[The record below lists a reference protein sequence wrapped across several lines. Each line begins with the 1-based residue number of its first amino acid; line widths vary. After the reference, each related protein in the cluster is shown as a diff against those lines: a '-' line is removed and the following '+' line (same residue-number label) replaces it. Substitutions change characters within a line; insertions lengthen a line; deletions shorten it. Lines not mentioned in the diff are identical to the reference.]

1 MNIITDRTTHALE
14 SALDL
19 RLERQQLLA
28 SNLANVDTP
37 HYKPVDMEFEGA
49 LRDALGADQDS
60 MGALDRR
67 DQGHLGSSM
76 DYTPA
81 DPNIIERIDVAN
93 TLDGNGVDADQEM
106 ARYADNAIRYNATLE
121 MVRRR
126 HGILTYTL
134 MKATGG

>member
-1 MNIITDRTTHALE
+1 MSIIADRTTNALE

-49 LRDALGADQDS
+49 LRDALGADQDPL
-60 MGALDRR
+60 GALDRSNS
-67 DQGHLGSSM
+67 GHLGSSM

-81 DPNIIERIDVAN
+81 EANIIERIDVAN

>member
-1 MNIITDRTTHALE
+1 MSLITDTTSRALE
-14 SALDL
+14 VALDL

-28 SNLANVDTP
+28 SNIANTDTP

-49 LRDALGADQDS
+49 LRDAMGSDASS
-60 MGALDRR
+60 MGPMSRSDRY
-67 DQGHLGSSM
+67 HLGEGSDFTS
-76 DYTPA
+76 DE
-81 DPNIIERIDVAN
+81 PNLVERIDVAN
-93 TLDGNGVDADQEM
+93 TLDGNGVDLDQEM

-126 HGILTYTL
+126 HGILTYTI

>member
-1 MNIITDRTTHALE
+1 MSLIADSTSLALE
-14 SALDL
+14 AALDL

-28 SNLANVDTP
+28 SNIANTDTP

-49 LRDALGADQDS
+49 LRDAMGPGEAS
-60 MGALDRR
+60 MGPVTRSDRY
-67 DQGHLGSSM
+67 HLG
-76 DYTPA
+76 DGTNFTPA
-81 DPNIIERIDVAN
+81 EPTLVERVDVTN
-93 TLDGNGVDADQEM
+93 TLDGNGVDLDQEM

-126 HGILTYTL
+126 HGILTYTI

>member
-1 MNIITDRTTHALE
+1 MSIITDRTSHALE

-28 SNLANVDTP
+28 SNLANIDTP
-37 HYKPVDMEFEGA
+37 HYKPVDLEFEGA
-49 LRDALGADQDS
+49 LQDAMGHDQDS
-60 MGALDRR
+60 LGALDRR
-67 DQGHLGSSM
+67 DRGHLGSSM

-81 DPNIIERIDVAN
+81 ESNVIERVDVAN

-134 MKATGG
+134 MKSTGG

>member
-1 MNIITDRTTHALE
+1 MSIITDSTSHALE

-19 RLERQQLLA
+19 RLERQQLLS

-49 LRDALGADQDS
+49 LRDALGANQDS
-60 MGALDRR
+60 VGALDRR
-67 DQGHLGSSM
+67 DRGHLGSNM
-76 DYTPA
+76 DFTA
-81 DPNIIERIDVAN
+81 VEPNLVERSDVAN